1 MHIVQQ
7 TVPPR
12 RRPGHKRRLRDWGQH
27 LRLLVVLPGRR
38 RRHLA
43 CLDLPLWNGFPIP
56 EVERCRARLVALNLV
71 PEVVEELMVNITK
84 RVETQR
90 RKDERARARALN
102 TSLARRLRQLP
113 TGGSCNLR
121 APP

>member
-1 MHIVQQ
+1 
-7 TVPPR
+7 
-12 RRPGHKRRLRDWGQH
+12 
-27 LRLLVVLPGRR
+27 
-38 RRHLA
+38 
-43 CLDLPLWNGFPIP
+43 
-56 EVERCRARLVALNLV
+56 
-71 PEVVEELMVNITK
+71 MVNITK